1 MLSGLASLH
10 CQVTVKW
17 LRGTIASYCI
27 VLYREASKHKE
38 LCNGA
43 TQGDTAG
50 HAKRSLQGGE
60 DGAHGTISEIERC
73 LMHRM
78 VISIAALLVVGLTQA
93 AAAASPSADNRKT
106 EKSNGITVDD
116 LGRGLKSAAQN
127 IEKEIPKMG
136 SAIGNAVKKITEK
149 GPEKS
154 SSQEPTKQK
163 KRVDSV
169 RVDVS
174 SAP

>member
-1 MLSGLASLH
+1 
-10 CQVTVKW
+10 
-17 LRGTIASYCI
+17 
-27 VLYREASKHKE
+27 
-38 LCNGA
+38 
-43 TQGDTAG
+43 
-50 HAKRSLQGGE
+50 
-60 DGAHGTISEIERC
+60 
-73 LMHRM
+73 MHRM
-78 VISIAALLVVGLTQA
+78 VINIAALLVVGLTQA
-93 AAAASPSADNRKT
+93 AAAADASTSADNRKT
-106 EKSNGITVDD
+106 EKSKGITVDD

-149 GPEKS
+149 GPERP
-154 SSQEPTKQK
+154 SSQEPAKQK

>member
-1 MLSGLASLH
+1 
-10 CQVTVKW
+10 
-17 LRGTIASYCI
+17 
-27 VLYREASKHKE
+27 
-38 LCNGA
+38 
-43 TQGDTAG
+43 
-50 HAKRSLQGGE
+50 
-60 DGAHGTISEIERC
+60 
-73 LMHRM
+73 MHSM
-78 VISIAALLVVGLTQA
+78 VIIIAGLLVVGLTQA
-93 AAAASPSADNRKT
+93 AAAADSSASAENRKT
-106 EKSNGITVDD
+106 EESKGVTVDD

-149 GPEKS
+149 GPERP
-154 SSQEPTKQK
+154 SSQEPAKQK